1 MRRRQFLARGAGVT
15 AAVAGAGCVSSLT
28 GPEPYVDATI
38 SGQITWPFDLEKDE
52 TITME
57 ITIQR
62 GSGVAIL
69 FATPG
74 AGPFSETTRS
84 SIDTEYTAQEAGT
97 HQLTVG
103 TQGQNARVSV
113 YVAPTE

>member
-15 AAVAGAGCVSSLT
+15 AAAAVAGCASPIT

-38 SGQITWPFDLEKDE
+38 SGQTTWPFDLDNGE
-52 TITME
+52 TVAME
-57 ITIQR
+57 ITIQQ

-69 FATPG
+69 FAAPG
-74 AGPFSETTRS
+74 AGPFTETTTS

-97 HQLTVG
+97 HRLTVNTRG
-103 TQGQNARVSV
+103 PNARVSV